1 MIGRRLLSYGL
12 ARRSFA
18 HIGFLIVPQRKAVVI
33 ERLGK
38 YRTTLDPGFHLLIPF
53 VDVDA
58 YYHSLKEEVYTVN
71 NQTAITK
78 DNVTISIDGVLYLKI
93 TDPYKASYGVGDPVE
108 AMRQLA
114 QTTMRSELGK
124 LTLDRTFEER
134 DSLNQAIVLS
144 INASSLDWGIQCMR
158 YEIKDI
164 IPPSNIKKAMEL
176 QAEAERQKRADVLT
190 SEGKKQADINTAEGA
205 RQSAILK
212 AEGEAKA
219 IVAKANASAEGIT
232 ILAKAIQQGGGTDAV
247 KLRVAEQYVEAFSSL
262 AKKGNTMII
271 PTEAGN
277 VASMVTQALGIYD
290 SISNKSKPSASAQK
304 SGSAYVSPLLES
316 TDS

>member
-1 MIGRRLLSYGL
+1 MLGRHLWRGS
-12 ARRSFA
+12 RSFA
-18 HIGFLIVPQRKAVVI
+18 HFGFVIVPQRRAVVI

-38 YRTTLDPGFHLLIPF
+38 YNKTLDPGFHLLIPF
-53 VDVDA
+53 LDRDA
-58 YYHSLKEEVYTVN
+58 YYHSLKEEVYTIN

-78 DNVTISIDGVLYLKI
+78 DNVTITIDGVLYLKI

-124 LTLDRTFEER
+124 LTLDKTFEER
-134 DSLNQAIVLS
+134 DSLNHAIVET
-144 INASSLDWGIQCMR
+144 INIASQDWGIQCMR

-164 IPPSNIKKAMEL
+164 LPPANIKKAMEL

-219 IVAKANASAEGIT
+219 IVARANASAEGIT
-232 ILAKAIQQGGGTDAV
+232 ILAQAIQQGGGVDAV
-247 KLRVAEQYVEAFSSL
+247 KLRVAEQYVEAFSHL
-262 AKKGNTMII
+262 AQEGNTMIL
-271 PTEAGN
+271 PAEAGN
-277 VASMVTQALGIYD
+277 VASMVTKALGIYD
-290 SISNKSKPSASAQK
+290 SIPSESSTGSKS
-304 SGSAYVSPLLES
+304 
-316 TDS
+316 

>member
-1 MIGRRLLSYGL
+1 MIGRRLLQVN
-12 ARRSFA
+12 RSF
-18 HIGFLIVPQRKAVVI
+18 HMGFLIVAQQKAVVI
-33 ERLGK
+33 ERLGR
-38 YRTTLDPGFHLLIPF
+38 YQRTLDPGFHFLVPF
-53 VDVDA
+53 FDKDA
-58 YYHSLKEEVYTVN
+58 YHHSLKEEVYTVN

-78 DNVTISIDGVLYLKI
+78 DNVTIHIDGVLYLKI

-108 AMRQLA
+108 AMKQLA

-134 DSLNQAIVLS
+134 EHLNHAIVET
-144 INASSLDWGIQCMR
+144 INAASADWGIQCMR

-164 IPPSNIKKAMEL
+164 IPAPNIKKAMEL

-190 SEGKKQADINTAEGA
+190 SEGKKQADINIAEGA

-232 ILAKAIQQGGGTDAV
+232 ILAKAIQQGGGNDAV
-247 KLRVAEQYVEAFSSL
+247 RLRVAEQYVDAFANL
-262 AKKGNTMII
+262 AQKGNTMII

-290 SISNKSKPSASAQK
+290 SISSKNRKIEAVTQKSAS
-304 SGSAYVSPLLES
+304 SAYVSPVLES
-316 TDS
+316 TDG